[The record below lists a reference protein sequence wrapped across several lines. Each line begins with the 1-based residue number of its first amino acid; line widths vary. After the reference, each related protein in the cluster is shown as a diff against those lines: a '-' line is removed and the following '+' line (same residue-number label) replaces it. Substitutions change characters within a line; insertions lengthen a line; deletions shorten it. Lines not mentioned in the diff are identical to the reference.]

1 MLEKRNPM
9 KDQIKESLQDNS
21 TWMRILYM
29 AIFVIIFNIVEL
41 LIAALVIFQL
51 LVLLFTGSKNQRLL
65 GFGAMLSLYAFKI
78 LRFLTFN
85 SEDKPFPFAD
95 WESDTDLQKSNDD
108 QL

>member
-1 MLEKRNPM
+1 M
-9 KDQIKESLQDNS
+9 KDEIKQSLRDNS

-41 LIAALVIFQL
+41 LIAALVVFQL
-51 LVLLFTGSKNQRLL
+51 LVLLFTGSKNPRLL
-65 GFGAMLSLYAFKI
+65 GFGAMLSQYAFKI

-95 WESDTDLQKSNDD
+95 WESDTGLQQTSDD
-108 QL
+108 HS

>member
-1 MLEKRNPM
+1 M

-21 TWMRILYM
+21 TWMRVLYM

-51 LVLLFTGSKNQRLL
+51 LVLLFTGDKNQRLL
-65 GFGAMLSLYAFKI
+65 GFGVMLSQYAFKI

-85 SEDKPFPFAD
+85 SEEKPFPFSD
-95 WESDTDLQKSNDD
+95 WENDTGLQQTGRD
-108 QL
+108 

>member
-1 MLEKRNPM
+1 M

-51 LVLLFTGSKNQRLL
+51 LVLLFTGSKNQQLL
-65 GFGAMLSLYAFKI
+65 GFGAALSRYAFKI
-78 LRFLTFN
+78 LRYLTFN

-95 WESDTDLQKSNDD
+95 WESDADV
-108 QL
+108 